1 MEQGH
6 ERWQILITT
15 YRNRY
20 TTVIGAMAM
29 VKTGDSAPNF
39 TLKNTSKEDISLS
52 DYAGKTVVL
61 AFYPGAF
68 TGVCDKEMC
77 AFQDNMGKLND
88 ADTVVL
94 GISVDSPWANAEFAR
109 KYDLEFTLLSD
120 VDRNVVNMYDATFTG
135 LGGIDGYV
143 SANRVVVVIDK
154 DGVVQHRWD
163 AESPGVEPDYDA
175 VVSFAGSL

>member
-6 ERWQILITT
+6 ECWKILSSI

-20 TTVIGAMAM
+20 TPVIGAMGM

-39 TLKNTSKEDISLS
+39 TLKNTSKDDISLS

-88 ADTVVL
+88 ANAVVL

-135 LGGIDGYV
+135 LGGIEGYV
-143 SANRVVVVIDK
+143 SANRVVIVIDK

-175 VVSFAGSL
+175 VVSVAGSL